1 MAQLPEE
8 KKKEKQSFLQKG
20 LDNKPLLCYN
30 EYNKR
35 EEPRAMKKLFRYI
48 RYRICRNIYY
58 ADWCPMDNRKNYRKI
73 AENLIAGLGLT
84 LSGVVIM
91 ILFCLIGF

>member
-1 MAQLPEE
+1 MTEWKSE
-8 KKKEKQSFLQKG
+8 KKQYFTQKG
-20 LDNKPLLCYN
+20 LDNKLLLCYN

-58 ADWCPMDNRKNYRKI
+58 ADFCPIDNRKNYRQIFENFI
-73 AENLIAGLGLT
+73 AALGLT
-84 LSGVVIM
+84 LSGLVVV
-91 ILFCLIGF
+91 ILFCLMGF